1 MDKDSIDVEILE
13 ALNDQLEMAE
23 QEILGGDIL
32 YGTRNKAYILG
43 QIVSL
48 CRRNKDVE
56 LLEEYGVRYAEEFPK
71 VFADPVKLSRFKHL
85 NE

>member
-1 MDKDSIDVEILE
+1 MDKDSIDIEILE
-13 ALNDQLEMAE
+13 ALNDQLEAAE
-23 QEILGGDIL
+23 NEILGGDIQN
-32 YGTRNKAYILG
+32 GTRCKIYILG

-56 LLEEYGVRYAEEFPK
+56 LLEEYGVRYAKEFPK
-71 VFADPVKLSRFKHL
+71 VFADPVKLSKFKHL

>member
-32 YGTRNKAYILG
+32 FGTRSKVYILS

-56 LLEEYGVRYAEEFPK
+56 LLRNMG
-71 VFADPVKLSRFKHL
+71 
-85 NE
+85 

>member
-23 QEILGGDIL
+23 NEILGGDIQF
-32 YGTRNKAYILG
+32 GTRSKVYILG

-56 LLEEYGVRYAEEFPK
+56 LLAEYGVKYAKEFPK
-71 VFADPVKLSRFKHL
+71 VFDDPVKLSKFKHL

>member
-1 MDKDSIDVEILE
+1 MDKNSIDVEILE

-23 QEILGGDIL
+23 QEIIGGDIL
-32 YGTRNKAYILG
+32 YGTRSKAYVLG

-48 CRRNKDVE
+48 CRRNNDVE
-56 LLEEYGVRYAEEFPK
+56 LLEEYGVRYAKEFPK

-85 NE
+85 NK

>member
-1 MDKDSIDVEILE
+1 MDKNSIDFEILE

-23 QEILGGDIL
+23 NEILGGDIQF
-32 YGTRNKAYILG
+32 GTRSKVYILG

-56 LLEEYGVRYAEEFPK
+56 LLAEYGVKYAKEFPK
-71 VFADPVKLSRFKHL
+71 VFDDPVKLSKFKHL

>member
-23 QEILGGDIL
+23 NEILGGDVQH
-32 YGTRNKAYILG
+32 GTRSKVYILS

-56 LLEEYGVRYAEEFPK
+56 LLEEYGVRYAKQFPK

-85 NE
+85 NK